1 MASPTGDNS
10 LLQPPSSHVMSTV
23 QDMTTPFVTA
33 GAGSPAARS
42 PTGSTRGRVSPT
54 EVQEPLWPA
63 LTLPGDTPTGFPSGV
78 TPPARSRKDASISHL
93 GVAQQTGTR
102 NVLSSSSSAR
112 RWSGRP
118 GHGTDRRGG
127 NRHEEPPEDGEEP
140 ADAAHRAGPPGTGQ
154 APACRWA
161 HGWTRQRPPG
171 DGPAVRPVRDPV
183 PGRQPAGTRR
193 KSAGARR
200 KSAGARRPGSATGS
214 GAPDA
219 SGSTEQ
225 PRRAGPAVDQLP
237 DQEAQAPH
245 LTRGRTWSG
254 ATGAGHGGRRLRT
267 TQRDTTRDTAGRA
280 LGGPPRGRACG
291 TPAAASGS
299 GPGRTGTDP
308 GGTRPETGGGRSQ
321 SPYW

>member
-1 MASPTGDNS
+1 M
-10 LLQPPSSHVMSTV
+10 
-23 QDMTTPFVTA
+23 
-33 GAGSPAARS
+33 SPA
-42 PTGSTRGRVSPT
+42 

-102 NVLSSSSSAR
+102 NVLRSSSSAR
-112 RWSGRP
+112 RWGGRP

-140 ADAAHRAGPPGTGQ
+140 TDAAHRAGPPGTGQ

-193 KSAGARR
+193 
-200 KSAGARRPGSATGS
+200 PGSATGS
-214 GAPDA
+214 GAPNA

-225 PRRAGPAVDQLP
+225 PRRAGSAVDQLP

-245 LTRGRTWSG
+245 LTRAVDPVRRDRRRARRTTTSDNT
-254 ATGAGHGGRRLRT
+254 ARHRGAGPWRPAPRPCVRH
-267 TQRDTTRDTAGRA
+267 TRP
-280 LGGPPRGRACG
+280 GPG
-291 TPAAASGS
+291 GS
-299 GPGRTGTDP
+299 GPGRTGMDLDGP
-308 GGTRPETGGGRSQ
+308 GGTRPETGSGRFQ
-321 SPYW
+321 SPSW